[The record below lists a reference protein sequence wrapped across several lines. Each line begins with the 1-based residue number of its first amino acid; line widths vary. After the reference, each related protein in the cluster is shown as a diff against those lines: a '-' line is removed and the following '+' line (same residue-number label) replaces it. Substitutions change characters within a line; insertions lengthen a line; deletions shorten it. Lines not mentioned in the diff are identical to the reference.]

1 VTRWAGSL
9 QLALALGAGLA
20 TGLAHFPDPVSIAIA
35 TVSAAWLSRQWS
47 HAFLAVAIVLAIA
60 WGAALRRGGAQ
71 SCANLL
77 PLGEHTLQLR
87 LVDPA
92 HGTARAVPL
101 GIACDGVV
109 RTRWPSS
116 HRVAAGVTATVVA
129 RWLPRSGFLGRP
141 QGTLLVRRVLNQD
154 GQPGLLARSRTAVS
168 EATSRWFGAR
178 AGLVNALV
186 SGQTGGIAPEIRDR
200 FAAAGLIH
208 VLSISGF
215 HMGLIAFWL
224 VLSLRLATVPPRHAE
239 IIAAG
244 VVLGY
249 TAWLGWPPPATRAA
263 ALFAVTVLT
272 RRRQRAARPDALLGA
287 SALVV
292 LAIDP
297 WSIVDL
303 GAWLSFAAMA
313 GLLWAT
319 QWYRRV
325 AVPRP
330 ILEAVAGS
338 VGATLATAPIAALT
352 IGRVAA
358 IGPVVNLI
366 GLPLAAL
373 VVPAIAM
380 TLIASWLAPPVAAA
394 FAASSTVMLSLL
406 DRVAAIGATLPG
418 AAGPA
423 NPGWS
428 AALPWC
434 ALLLLALHATRGG
447 ASPREA
453 LRRAAWGM
461 TAIIWWPLLG
471 APLARR
477 GDDGRLSLHFL
488 DVGQGDAA
496 LLRTPGGHWI
506 AIDAGPADERF
517 DAGAR
522 VVTPFLL
529 RHGAT
534 QLSLMVASHAHRDH
548 VGGAAS
554 VASAFPVGAVIEPG
568 EPFHDPWYLRWLE
581 TLGINQVRWITA
593 RPRIR
598 WQLDGVRFQ
607 LLHPDTMWQG
617 RGLDLNEDSVVLLVE
632 YGEFRALFTGDAGF
646 PAESVWAGR
655 VGRLDLLKVGHHG
668 SAGSTGDRLLA
679 AARPV
684 VAVISSGRNRY
695 GHPADATLARLARA
709 GAQVW
714 RTDREGTVSVDTDGR
729 TFRVRGGRTDARFD
743 ARDSLPEMPTCC
755 TRPR

>member
-101 GIACDGVV
+101 GVACDGVV
-109 RTRWPSS
+109 RTRWPSN

-141 QGTLLVRRVLNQD
+141 QGTLLVRRLLNQD

-168 EATSRWFGAR
+168 EATSRWFGER

-186 SGQTGGIAPEIRDR
+186 SGHTGGIAPEIRDR

-330 ILEAVAGS
+330 IL
-338 VGATLATAPIAALT
+338 
-352 IGRVAA
+352 
-358 IGPVVNLI
+358 
-366 GLPLAAL
+366 
-373 VVPAIAM
+373 
-380 TLIASWLAPPVAAA
+380 
-394 FAASSTVMLSLL
+394 
-406 DRVAAIGATLPG
+406 
-418 AAGPA
+418 
-423 NPGWS
+423 
-428 AALPWC
+428 
-434 ALLLLALHATRGG
+434 
-447 ASPREA
+447 
-453 LRRAAWGM
+453 
-461 TAIIWWPLLG
+461 
-471 APLARR
+471 
-477 GDDGRLSLHFL
+477 
-488 DVGQGDAA
+488 
-496 LLRTPGGHWI
+496 
-506 AIDAGPADERF
+506 
-517 DAGAR
+517 
-522 VVTPFLL
+522 
-529 RHGAT
+529 
-534 QLSLMVASHAHRDH
+534 
-548 VGGAAS
+548 
-554 VASAFPVGAVIEPG
+554 
-568 EPFHDPWYLRWLE
+568 
-581 TLGINQVRWITA
+581 
-593 RPRIR
+593 
-598 WQLDGVRFQ
+598 
-607 LLHPDTMWQG
+607 
-617 RGLDLNEDSVVLLVE
+617 
-632 YGEFRALFTGDAGF
+632 
-646 PAESVWAGR
+646 
-655 VGRLDLLKVGHHG
+655 
-668 SAGSTGDRLLA
+668 
-679 AARPV
+679 
-684 VAVISSGRNRY
+684 
-695 GHPADATLARLARA
+695 
-709 GAQVW
+709 
-714 RTDREGTVSVDTDGR
+714 
-729 TFRVRGGRTDARFD
+729 
-743 ARDSLPEMPTCC
+743 
-755 TRPR
+755 